1 MKCWSCLVVLLKY
14 VLRSDVADILLVFL
28 RNAVNIH
35 AFMISSW
42 LLYYNS
48 SFSMLQMLSS
58 LKKITALPDDT
69 NIYCGHEYT
78 LVSCLYLLA
87 FSVPY
92 SIFWSLKGIEALTTR
107 YAFWQSNSKFAL
119 SIEPKNEALK
129 SYASH
134 VAHLRSKGLA
144 TVIPRTSDF
153 LSLIMNILGL
163 FEYLNFEFF

>member
-1 MKCWSCLVVLLKY
+1 
-14 VLRSDVADILLVFL
+14 
-28 RNAVNIH
+28 
-35 AFMISSW
+35 
-42 LLYYNS
+42 
-48 SFSMLQMLSS
+48 MLQMLSS

-92 SIFWSLKGIEALTTR
+92 SIFWSLKGIKALTTR